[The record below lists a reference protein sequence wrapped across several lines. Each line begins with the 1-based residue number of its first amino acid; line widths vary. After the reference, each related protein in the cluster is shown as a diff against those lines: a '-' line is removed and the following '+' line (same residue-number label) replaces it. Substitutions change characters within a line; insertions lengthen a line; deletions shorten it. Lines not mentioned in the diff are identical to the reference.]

1 MILFCDLSKKAL
13 KRAFR
18 AEAIKTDG
26 ITRPTYYVGLVVS
39 VRFGSFLPGIC
50 RLWNTY
56 LLRWEFTKENK
67 KERKQENTLPTKKAI
82 KEKWKNDKGQEKKK
96 KNVLSAKK
104 ATKKKLS
111 FFLDTFLSR
120 FLGRE
125 RVLILIFLLSCFLLK
140 ILLGNYVRTAERRM
154 DRPTN

>member
-1 MILFCDLSKKAL
+1 MKHLLT
-13 KRAFR
+13 
-18 AEAIKTDG
+18 EVG
-26 ITRPTYYVGLVVS
+26 IY
-39 VRFGSFLPGIC
+39 
-50 RLWNTY
+50 
-56 LLRWEFTKENK
+56 K
-67 KERKQENTLPTKKAI
+67 RKQENTLPTKKAI

-125 RVLILIFLLSCFLLK
+125 RVLILIFLLFCFLLK
-140 ILLGNYVRTAERRM
+140 IVTPGLLGNYVRTAERRM